1 VAPPAPRSGRVG
13 YGVVGG
19 IRIRRGTALEVVRAR
34 PGVLELLVEVDGGK
48 ASALAYT
55 ELTGPVAPGDR
66 LILNTGAVALGLGT
80 GGVHFVIAVEGGPDV
95 EPSGTGHAMKLRYTP
110 AQVAVEPVEEARR
123 AEIDAFEGLDGKPVV
138 IASLHSALAPIC
150 LAAKTQRPNA
160 RVAYV
165 MTEGGSLALGFS
177 ESVAE
182 LAGHGLLD
190 TTVTCGQT
198 FGGELEAVNKF
209 SGIIAAATVARADLI
224 VIGAGPGNLGTASR
238 FGFALMEAGENINA
252 IAALGGRPIVAPRLS
267 FADARER
274 HQGISHHTLTALA
287 TAALAGSEIALP
299 PMTVERRDLVAR
311 QLDEA
316 RLLDLH
322 RAVDVELGDDVED
335 ALRRSPVRLSS
346 MGRSFSDDPDY
357 FRAAAAAA
365 VLALR
370 GPAAVAS
377 GA

>member
-1 VAPPAPRSGRVG
+1 V
-13 YGVVGG
+13 
-19 IRIRRGTALEVVRAR
+19 LEVVQAR
-34 PGVLELLVEVDGGK
+34 RGIFELVVEVDGSK
-48 ASALAYT
+48 ARALAYI
-55 ELTGPVAPGDR
+55 ELTGPVSPGDR
-66 LILNTGAVALGLGT
+66 VVLNTGAVTLGLGT

-110 AQVAVEPVEEARR
+110 VQVAVEAVEETHG
-123 AEIDAFEGLDGKPVV
+123 AEIDAFDGLSGKPVV
-138 IASLHSALAPIC
+138 VASLHSALAPAC
-150 LAAKTQRPNA
+150 VAAKTVRPSA

-182 LAGHGLLD
+182 LAERGLLD
-190 TTVTCGQT
+190 TTITCGQA
-198 FGGELEAVNKF
+198 FGGDLEAVNKF
-209 SGIIAAATVARADLI
+209 SGIIAATTVAGADLI
-224 VIGAGPGNLGTASR
+224 VIGAGPGNLGTSSR
-238 FGFALMEAGENINA
+238 FGFALMEAGENVNA

-274 HQGISHHTLTALA
+274 HQGISHHTLTALG
-287 TAALAGSEIALP
+287 TAALVGSEIALP
-299 PMTVERRDLVAR
+299 PMTTERRDLVAR
-311 QLDEA
+311 QLEDA

-322 RAVDVELGDDVED
+322 RAVDVELGDDVEE

-346 MGRSFSDDPDY
+346 MGRSFDDDPDC

-377 GA
+377 SP